1 MINKIRSQSE
11 PERVGTTPG
20 DEKRKDFNQ
29 NLNKIRSQ
37 SERERVGTTPGDE
50 KRKDFN

>member
-11 PERVGTTPG
+11 PERVGTMPG
-20 DEKRKDFNQ
+20 DEKRKDFKES
-29 NLNKIRSQ
+29 LNKIGSQ
-37 SERERVGTTPGDE
+37 SEQERVGTTPGDE